1 MRINKLSIKHFKT
14 YENVEFNFIENV
26 NIFTGRNNCGKT
38 TILEA
43 LALWNECFIKLIKQ
57 SNLGDFRLDNTKPNL
72 FTNIITV
79 KTPKYEDIFYN
90 LDLSNNISLT
100 IEFQNYENNLT
111 IGFIISPATSN
122 NYNIYL
128 DTSNNIDYKKFN
140 KFFTKLPNP
149 INTIYTSPV
158 ANILIIEEFERD
170 VILKNKIQQRKSI
183 EVIRNR
189 LSKITNE
196 KQSQF
201 LDDLSYVLTNSMDN
215 IELKPD
221 GDYNKDIFIGYSIKL
236 SNIDI
241 FKDISLLGSGTLQ
254 IIEILLSLYEVNL
267 NLNVIL
273 LDEPDSHIHRDIQ
286 KRLIK
291 LLEKHTD
298 NTQIFITTHNESLIR
313 NSNPNYIFHIENNIS
328 KTYYPITSGIDKS
341 SNIGLQASKKLKI
354 LKQLGGEDALDFINA
369 LESDKLIFVEGRYD
383 PIYIQLILD
392 KKYINKN
399 FNVMYW
405 NFEGVNNIF
414 KNIQAYKTLFSN
426 IKNETSLWEKSVLIF
441 DKDYLTNTQTKNLS
455 EQLKSKLNIPVHIWS
470 FYTIES
476 VLLSDLSKFAKLL
489 YLMMQK
495 YYISSDIQAIHNDLA
510 IEISKKSQEKLKQLE
525 TKEYKGEIN
534 KWIKDKSYLFKNLK
548 LPNNTIGDYHEFYI
562 YTKTELENNN
572 FAVIATKDDIQDI
585 CCFIYDKYKFSDY
598 KKDIFYELLEQVE
611 PSTWFEEWDN
621 IIRLCQ

>member
-1 MRINKLSIKHFKT
+1 MRINKLAIKHFKT

-57 SNLGDFRLDNTKPNL
+57 SNLGDFRLGNTKQNL
-72 FTNIITV
+72 FTKIVTI
-79 KTPKYEDIFYN
+79 KIPKYEDIFYN

-100 IEFQNYENNLT
+100 IEFQNYKNRLS
-111 IGFIISPATSN
+111 IGFIISPACGN

-128 DTSNNIDYKKFN
+128 DTSNGFDYKQFN
-140 KFFTKLPNP
+140 QFFTKLPNP
-149 INTIYTSPV
+149 INTIYTSPI

-170 VILKNKIQQRKSI
+170 VVLKTKILQRKSI
-183 EVIRNR
+183 EIIRNR

-201 LDDLSYVLTNSMDN
+201 LDDLSYVLTNSMDK

-221 GDYNKDIFIGYSIKL
+221 GDYNKDIFIGYTIKL

-254 IIEILLSLYEVNL
+254 IIEILLSLYEINL
-267 NLNVIL
+267 NLNLIL

-298 NTQIFITTHNESLIR
+298 NTQMFITTHNESLIR
-313 NSNPNYIFHIENNIS
+313 SSNPNYIFHIENNIS
-328 KTYYPITSGIDKS
+328 KTYYPITYGIDKS
-341 SNIGLQASKKLKI
+341 SNIGLQSTKKLKI
-354 LKQLGGEDALDFINA
+354 LKELGGEDALDFINA
-369 LESDKLIFVEGRYD
+369 LESEKLIFVEGRYD

-392 KKYINKN
+392 KKYINKK

-405 NFEGVNNIF
+405 NFEGVNNIY

-441 DKDYLTNTQTKNLS
+441 DKDYLTKTQAKNLS
-455 EQLKSKLNIPVHIWS
+455 EQLRNKLNIPVHIWS

-476 VLLSDLSKFAKLL
+476 VLLSDISKFAKLL

-495 YYISSDIQAIHNDLA
+495 HNIISNIQDIHNILE
-510 IEISKKSQEKLKQLE
+510 IEINKKSQEKLKQLE
-525 TKEYKGEIN
+525 TKQYKGEIN
-534 KWIKDKSYLFKNLK
+534 KWIQEKSSLFKNLK
-548 LPNNTIGDYHEFYI
+548 LPNNTIGDFHDFYI
-562 YTKTELENNN
+562 YIKTELENHN
-572 FAVIATKDDIQDI
+572 FEVIATKDDIQDI
-585 CCFIYDKYKFSDY
+585 CGFVYEKYKFNDY

-611 PSTWFEEWDN
+611 PSTWFKEWDN
-621 IIRLCQ
+621 IIKLCQ